1 MANDGTVKIGT
12 DLDQS
17 GLKKGLQGLGGF
29 AKSGFSAIGSA
40 ATAMA
45 KTSLAAIGGMVT
57 AISGA
62 SVAAYKF
69 GTEYETSAAKVSTI
83 ADTSKVSM
91 EDLGK
96 AVMQL
101 STDTGESAA
110 GLNEALYSAISAG
123 ADTAS
128 AVDLVGVAVKAA
140 RGGFTDTETA
150 VDGLTS
156 ALNAYG
162 METTDAEGLANKFLV
177 TQNLGK
183 TTFGE
188 LASSIGG
195 VAPTAHAAGVSI
207 DELLSGVASLTANG
221 VGTSEAMT
229 GIKAALSNVIK
240 PSSEAAEMAEQL
252 GLDFSTAALQ
262 SKGFAGFLDD
272 VKTATGGN
280 MDQMAKLFGSVEALN
295 TVLTLTSD
303 QGGELMNKTLD
314 EMSTNTTAL
323 DDAYEAMSNTAQV
336 HVQKIG
342 NSFKNLGIQ
351 IYQDNKGPVAE
362 FTGLLSDAAEDIMSA
377 YQDSGFSGLSN
388 QIGKSLAEIGIKVA
402 GEAPKL
408 IDAGADMLQQFLNGI
423 IQNIPDLASAGTG
436 IVTSVAKGVLQG
448 ASSMMSAG
456 IQLLTNML
464 QGLRSKMPE
473 ILQAGYQAI
482 SLILTSIQSN
492 LPLMI
497 TYGLEILQSLI
508 AGIIQYLPNLLPVV
522 QQIFT
527 SLITTI
533 TENLPTLLVM
543 GAQLLSMLLQG
554 ITENLPT
561 ILEMGVQML
570 TVLAQGIA
578 EQLPALVPV
587 AVNAILTLVQSLI
600 DNIDTVIDA
609 GIQIL
614 LALAKGIVESLPQ
627 LIEQV
632 PVIINAF
639 WDAFD
644 RNLGTI
650 LEAGW
655 QLILTLGKGIID
667 NIPVIIDNAGEIVK
681 AIFNTITHLDMLSMG
696 KNLITNLG
704 KGIKSIGG
712 AIKEAARTILNA
724 IKAPFEN
731 FSFTNIGRNIVQGI
745 VNGILSLGS
754 HIGSVL
760 QNIVDNAIG
769 GILSFLGIHS
779 PSRLMRD
786 LIGKNMVAGIGVG
799 FELESDNLD
808 KQAKETVQNAVDTMK
823 AVNAKAFIG
832 DMQTAT
838 AQRTY
843 AVASESNKPVYHKA
857 DESNK
862 TGTADY
868 RNIEDAAERGASKAI
883 SNAKVE
889 MNGKQVGKMVTP
901 YVREEMGKA
910 NERRT

>member
-17 GLKKGLQGLGGF
+17 GLKKGLQGLGGL

-83 ADTSKVSM
+83 ADTSKISM
-91 EDLGK
+91 ENLGK

-240 PSSEAAEMAEQL
+240 PSSEAAKMAEQL

-388 QIGKSLAEIGIKVA
+388 QIGKSLADIGIKVA

-408 IDAGADMLQQFLNGI
+408 IEAGADMLQQFLNGI

-527 SLITTI
+527 NLITTI

-554 ITENLPT
+554 ITESLPT
-561 ILEMGVQML
+561 LLEMGVQML
-570 TVLAQGIA
+570 TVLAKGIA
-578 EQLPALVPV
+578 QQLPDLVPV
-587 AVNAILTLVQSLI
+587 AVDAVLTLVESLI

-614 LALAKGIVESLPQ
+614 LALAQGIVESLPQ
-627 LIEQV
+627 LIERV
-632 PVIINAF
+632 PEIINAF

-650 LEAGW
+650 LKAGW
-655 QLILTLGKGIID
+655 QLIVTLGKGIID

-704 KGIKSIGG
+704 KGIKAIGG

-731 FSFTNIGRNIVQGI
+731 FSFTNIGRNIVHGI

-823 AVNAKAFIG
+823 AVNAKAFVG
-832 DMQTAT
+832 DMQTT
-838 AQRTY
+838 IAQRTY
-843 AVASESNKPVYHKA
+843 AVASEANKPVYVNNRLDQVTGSSDIDYERIGKETAKA
-857 DESNK
+857 MKGIVVQLDK
-862 TGTADY
+862 
-868 RNIEDAAERGASKAI
+868 KP
-883 SNAKVE
+883 
-889 MNGKQVGKMVTP
+889 VGKIIAPV
-901 YVREEMGKA
+901 VNDELGKI
-910 NERRT
+910 NNKKT

>member
-377 YQDSGFSGLSN
+377 YQEGGFSGLSN
-388 QIGKSLAEIGIKVA
+388 QIGKSLADIVVKVA

-408 IDAGADMLQQFLNGI
+408 VDAGVDMLQQFLNGI
-423 IQNIPDLASAGTG
+423 KQNVPQISAAGANVITSLVSGVLKASSSLFSTG
-436 IVTSVAKGVLQG
+436 AQILTNVLQG
-448 ASSMMSAG
+448 
-456 IQLLTNML
+456 L
-464 QGLRSKMPE
+464 QGKMPE
-473 ILQAGYQAI
+473 LMNAGKMAVTSILMTIQQNLPVLLQTGFAILQ
-482 SLILTSIQSN
+482 N
-492 LPLMI
+492 
-497 TYGLEILQSLI
+497 LI

-527 SLITTI
+527 GLITTI

-554 ITENLPT
+554 ITESLPM
-561 ILEMGVQML
+561 ILEMGVQL
-570 TVLAQGIA
+570 LVTLVQGIA
-578 EQLPALVPV
+578 QQLPELVPV
-587 AVNAILTLVQSLI
+587 AVSAILTLADSLI
-600 DNIDTVIDA
+600 ANIDTIIDA
-609 GIQIL
+609 GIQLL
-614 LALAKGIVESLPQ
+614 LALAEGIVNSLPE
-627 LIEQV
+627 LIEKV

-650 LEAGW
+650 LKAGW
-655 QLILTLGKGIID
+655 QLIVTLGKGIID

-681 AIFNTITHLDMLSMG
+681 AIFNTIMHLDMLSMG
-696 KNLITNLG
+696 KKLITNLG
-704 KGIKSIGG
+704 KGIKAIGG

-823 AVNAKAFIG
+823 AVNANAFIG
-832 DMQTAT
+832 EMQTT
-838 AQRTY
+838 VAQKSY
-843 AVASESNKPVYHKA
+843 AVASEANRPVNPEVPETK
-857 DESNK
+857 EIGI
-862 TGTADY
+862 TDY
-868 RNIEDAAERGASKAI
+868 KDIEDAAQRGATKAI
-883 SNAKVE
+883 NGASVYIDKKPAGKILAPVINDELGKI
-889 MNGKQVGKMVTP
+889 NGKKT
-901 YVREEMGKA
+901 
-910 NERRT
+910 

>member
-69 GTEYETSAAKVSTI
+69 GTEYETSLAKVSTI
-83 ADTSKVSM
+83 ADTQKVSLD
-91 EDLGK
+91 DLSK
-96 AVMQL
+96 SVMDL
-101 STDTGESAA
+101 STETGESAA

-128 AVDLVGVAVKAA
+128 AVDLVGVAVKVA

-303 QGGELMNKTLD
+303 QGGELMNKTLE

-342 NSFKNLGIQ
+342 NTFKNLGIQ

-388 QIGKSLAEIGIKVA
+388 QIGKSLADITVKVA

-408 IDAGADMLQQFLNGI
+408 IDAGVNMLQQFLIGI
-423 IQNIPDLASAGTG
+423 KQNIPQISTAGANVITSLVSGVLKASSSLFSVGAQ
-436 IVTSVAKGVLQG
+436 ILTSVLQG
-448 ASSMMSAG
+448 
-456 IQLLTNML
+456 L
-464 QGLRSKMPE
+464 QGKMPE
-473 ILQAGYQAI
+473 LINAGKMAVTSILMTIQQNLPVLLQTGFAILQ
-482 SLILTSIQSN
+482 N
-492 LPLMI
+492 
-497 TYGLEILQSLI
+497 LI
-508 AGIIQYLPNLLPVV
+508 AGIIQYLPSLLPAV

-527 SLITTI
+527 SLGTII

-554 ITENLPT
+554 ITESLPSIMET
-561 ILEMGVQML
+561 GVQL
-570 TVLAQGIA
+570 LVTLSQGIA
-578 EQLPALVPV
+578 QQLPELVPV
-587 AVNAILTLVQSLI
+587 AVNAILTLAQSLI

-614 LALAKGIVESLPQ
+614 LALAQGIVESLPQ

-681 AIFNTITHLDMLSMG
+681 AIFNTIMHLDMISAG
-696 KNLITNLG
+696 KKLITNLG
-704 KGIKSIGG
+704 TGIKAIGG
-712 AIKEAARTILNA
+712 AIKEAARTILDA

-760 QNIVDNAIG
+760 QNIVSNAVD

-808 KQAKETVQNAVDTMK
+808 KQAEATVQNAVDTMK
-823 AVNAKAFIG
+823 AVNAKAFVG
-832 DMQTAT
+832 DMQITA
-838 AQRTY
+838 ARRTY
-843 AVASESNKPVYHKA
+843 AVTSEANKPVYNNKKPDQVIESRDIDYERIGKETAKA
-857 DESNK
+857 MKGVVVQMDK
-862 TGTADY
+862 
-868 RNIEDAAERGASKAI
+868 KP
-883 SNAKVE
+883 
-889 MNGKQVGKMVTP
+889 VGKIIAPV
-901 YVREEMGKA
+901 VNDELGKI
-910 NERRT
+910 NSKKT

>member
-17 GLKKGLQGLGGF
+17 GLKKGLQGLGGL

-162 METTDAEGLANKFLV
+162 METTDADGLANKFLV

-377 YQDSGFSGLSN
+377 YQEGGFSGLSN
-388 QIGKSLAEIGIKVA
+388 QIGKSLADIVVKVA

-408 IDAGADMLQQFLNGI
+408 VDAGVDMLQQFLNGI
-423 IQNIPDLASAGTG
+423 KQNVPQISAAGANVITSLVSGVLKASSSLFSTG
-436 IVTSVAKGVLQG
+436 AQILTNVLQG
-448 ASSMMSAG
+448 
-456 IQLLTNML
+456 L
-464 QGLRSKMPE
+464 QGKMPE
-473 ILQAGYQAI
+473 LMNAGKMAVTSILMTIQQNLPVLLQTGFAILQ
-482 SLILTSIQSN
+482 N
-492 LPLMI
+492 
-497 TYGLEILQSLI
+497 LI

-554 ITENLPT
+554 ITESLPT

-587 AVNAILTLVQSLI
+587 AANAILTLVQSLI

-614 LALAKGIVESLPQ
+614 LALAEGIVNSLPQ

-823 AVNAKAFIG
+823 AVNAKAFVG
-832 DMQTAT
+832 DMQIIT
-838 AQRTY
+838 AQKTY
-843 AVASESNKPVYHKA
+843 AVASEANKPVYVDNRLDQVTGSSDIDYERIGKETAKA
-857 DESNK
+857 MKGIVVQLDK
-862 TGTADY
+862 
-868 RNIEDAAERGASKAI
+868 KP
-883 SNAKVE
+883 
-889 MNGKQVGKMVTP
+889 VGKIIAPV
-901 YVREEMGKA
+901 VNDELGKI
-910 NERRT
+910 NNKKT

>member
-1 MANDGTVKIGT
+1 MASDGTVKIGT

-29 AKSGFSAIGSA
+29 AIGSA
-40 ATAMA
+40 ATATA

-83 ADTSKVSM
+83 ADTSKISM
-91 EDLGK
+91 ENLGK

-240 PSSEAAEMAEQL
+240 PSSEAAKMAEQL

-388 QIGKSLAEIGIKVA
+388 QIGKSLADIGIKVA

-408 IDAGADMLQQFLNGI
+408 IEAGADMLQQFLNGI

-527 SLITTI
+527 NLITTI
-533 TENLPTLLVM
+533 TENLPTLL
-543 GAQLLSMLLQG
+543 
-554 ITENLPT
+554 
-561 ILEMGVQML
+561 EMGVQML
-570 TVLAQGIA
+570 VVLAQGIA

-614 LALAKGIVESLPQ
+614 LALAQGIVESLPQ

-712 AIKEAARTILNA
+712 AIRDAAKGILNH

-745 VNGILSLGS
+745 INGITSLGS

-760 QNIVDNAIG
+760 QNIVSNAVD

-808 KQAKETVQNAVDTMK
+808 KQAKETVQNAADTMK
-823 AVNAKAFIG
+823 AVNAKAFVG
-832 DMQTAT
+832 DMQITT

-843 AVASESNKPVYHKA
+843 AVASEANRPVYSNKKEMTNEDMTQY
-857 DESNK
+857 
-862 TGTADY
+862 G
-868 RNIEDAAERGASKAI
+868 RIEDAAERGASKAI

>member
-1 MANDGTVKIGT
+1 MASDGTVKIGT

-40 ATAMA
+40 STAMA

-83 ADTSKVSM
+83 ADTSKISM
-91 EDLGK
+91 ENLGK

-240 PSSEAAEMAEQL
+240 PSSEAAKMAEQL

-388 QIGKSLAEIGIKVA
+388 QIGKSLADIGIKVA

-408 IDAGADMLQQFLNGI
+408 IEAGADMLQQFLNGI

-527 SLITTI
+527 NLITTI

-543 GAQLLSMLLQG
+543 G
-554 ITENLPT
+554 
-561 ILEMGVQML
+561 
-570 TVLAQGIA
+570 
-578 EQLPALVPV
+578 
-587 AVNAILTLVQSLI
+587 
-600 DNIDTVIDA
+600 
-609 GIQIL
+609 
-614 LALAKGIVESLPQ
+614 
-627 LIEQV
+627 
-632 PVIINAF
+632 
-639 WDAFD
+639 
-644 RNLGTI
+644 
-650 LEAGW
+650 
-655 QLILTLGKGIID
+655 
-667 NIPVIIDNAGEIVK
+667 
-681 AIFNTITHLDMLSMG
+681 
-696 KNLITNLG
+696 
-704 KGIKSIGG
+704 
-712 AIKEAARTILNA
+712 
-724 IKAPFEN
+724 
-731 FSFTNIGRNIVQGI
+731 
-745 VNGILSLGS
+745 GS
-754 HIGSVL
+754 
-760 QNIVDNAIG
+760 
-769 GILSFLGIHS
+769 
-779 PSRLMRD
+779 
-786 LIGKNMVAGIGVG
+786 
-799 FELESDNLD
+799 
-808 KQAKETVQNAVDTMK
+808 
-823 AVNAKAFIG
+823 AFIHAAPG
-832 DMQTAT
+832 HY
-838 AQRTY
+838 R
-843 AVASESNKPVYHKA
+843 KPA
-857 DESNK
+857 D
-862 TGTADY
+862 A
-868 RNIEDAAERGASKAI
+868 
-883 SNAKVE
+883 
-889 MNGKQVGKMVTP
+889 P
-901 YVREEMGKA
+901 
-910 NERRT
+910 